1 MIMQHSK
8 NNKSKRILVL
18 ILLAI
23 NLSLLNFIF
32 MNLNFS
38 KEDEVF
44 SFQDDNLRLAN
55 YPTSFNGTGEN
66 INITLHQSYLNTF
79 FNTPLNA
86 SDSNNNK
93 FILPCPTD
101 TNFNSSYTNIT
112 INDIYA
118 PNRII
123 NIEEGTSISE
133 PIDTY
138 DWAFSFTVLGNGTL
152 NNFTMCFTEDHP
164 TEKNAT
170 IGVYLYSAIWDTT
183 EKEMKPNTWLADLVD
198 PYQIDDGSSAVWYNF
213 TNLNTD
219 LDVSKTNNNTFFIYI
234 HQNTPDTQARVRF
247 HYEDDG
253 STDDSLAWMDWGSST
268 WSFYTYDPSLKVF
281 LDPLDNNPLPSQIKM
296 KINNYPVL
304 DTLGGS
310 GYWESTDVNSSGS
323 GKLHYVVSANWW
335 DVTCNIAQVQINY
348 TKTDLQATSKFN
360 IAESGSTVNWNA
372 SIVNLDDFN
381 STFSQYWINFTVPVI
396 WSNFKAFNDT
406 IELTDNTTLGPPINK
421 YREYQIYN
429 ASNGP
434 NWYITAES
442 ANLLNEINI
451 FVDSVKYYNYTV
463 NYDKT
468 IDILGN
474 FSEVIKDGKAI
485 IEVYSPD
492 FTGNYLNHTNYNDTI
507 TATKEVSLGNW
518 TIKNNA
524 TDYGVFITRMGW
536 NNGTAAGFLIDSLT
550 ILGISDLVP
559 SLPDDVFYAN
569 EKFNIT
575 VYFNDTGQEKGVIDG
590 DISYSIEG
598 STFSTDNVTN
608 LQDGNY
614 TITIDCNDTRF
625 NGYGLNTVEIH
636 ANRSFFNNQSKM
648 VQFTILGNTTLNYY
662 NFVNGSYY
670 NSSQYFNITIKYY
683 DEIKELGIDDANIN
697 YSLNGG
703 VDWRQDNI
711 ENLGNGQYNITI
723 YCNDINFTNYGPQ
736 IILVNVNKSF
746 YENQSIRFDI
756 TITGDTGLTFT
767 KLPDKSFYYS
777 DEIFT
782 MTAYYYDTSRNEG
795 ITGASI
801 EVDIEG
807 EGSYDSKYILESGSG
822 NYDITVNCSEP
833 IFDRYGSFN
842 LIINGSKQN
851 YYDFLNTSAQIIIGN
866 TTLEVLDPSDGSIFI
881 DRQTFNITIQYND
894 VVKDEGIANAWI
906 NYSLNGGLNW
916 RYDSWTYIGEGK
928 YNLTIDCNDPQFISF
943 GFINIIINASKQNYN
958 NLSRTL
964 TIHRQITTTI
974 EPLNN
979 VDLGSVIRG
988 LNVSY
993 TFNYTDYTKT
1003 PIIGANW
1010 TRVSPFYG
1018 FDVFLK
1024 DWVNGTYTI
1033 HLNTTN
1039 VDVSGSP
1046 YTYIFTISA
1055 IGNETQTISLI
1066 IDVTIIETQIEN
1078 LVWNPL
1084 IARNSGLN
1092 QTIRFYFNDTI
1103 NNKAIL
1109 GLITNNIK
1117 VTNYATGTIWD
1128 RGDFNWRLIDL
1139 WNNGTYILD
1148 VSTKGLD
1155 SGSYTL
1161 GLNVSKFPNYD
1172 VRLAYIPF
1180 YLRGNYTQFNLIS
1193 ISDPGG
1199 ALTSIS
1205 SGHHYRIFKG
1215 SVINLEYSISD
1226 LEFNN
1231 NTVTQAASS
1240 YYVSYRNLNTGA
1252 IGSLQSNIQFVYPN
1266 HDGTVSTSISE
1277 LVAGNYLIN
1286 IATALSN
1293 YENATFTFNL
1303 TIIEKYN
1310 VRFTVLDIPT
1320 EVTAGNVFNITILA
1334 EYYDGTVWL
1343 PLIGENII
1351 VTPYFDGVAGDS
1363 INPIFTNS
1371 SGIYIFQIPT
1381 RTDAMNITLIVEIQ
1395 ITYNHLGDTLE
1406 ISDIIL
1412 NPPPAGLTFED
1423 LLPYL
1428 IMIGAAV
1435 AVVGASLGV
1444 YRGVVVPKK
1453 REKAR
1458 ILTEVKT
1465 IFDDAIN
1472 LEHVLVL
1479 HKGTGTCVYF
1489 KSFGSEAI
1497 DPELISG
1504 FISAISSF
1512 GKDLVSQEELNEI
1525 SYGDKM
1531 LLLSDGEFI
1540 RIALVLSKKASIILR
1555 KNLKELI
1562 SFFEKTY
1569 ENELP
1574 TWRGQLNIF
1583 RDAGILIDEVLN
1595 TSIILPH
1602 EITYEFS
1609 NIKALKI
1616 SHSRDVHKIAN
1627 SLIKDSERNFF
1638 FIATLL
1644 KEASEKSS
1652 KDTAEI
1658 FMGIKELRDM
1668 KILMP
1673 IEISAIEAPPIS
1685 QQEINLINQKVASL
1699 IDLSPE
1705 EKQKLVND
1713 LAQMGPAEREAYFA
1727 SLTER
1732 QEIVSA
1738 PIEAKPGAALIENVK
1753 EAKKEIKKLNKIAR
1767 EKLDKKDFDKSI
1779 EIFQNAAQIALNWD
1793 LSREFT
1799 VLDDI
1804 MRKIKIKDLKI
1815 KMKKLENEAKTAA
1828 KEEKY
1833 SEAAQKYKMSSKIA
1847 SEIFKLGVTEMTK
1860 EVKRL
1865 TNKAKEYE
1873 KLV

>member
-32 MNLNFS
+32 INLNNS
-38 KEDEVF
+38 DELDDF
-44 SFQDDNLRLAN
+44 NLQDDNLRLAN

-66 INITLHQSYLNTF
+66 INITLHQSYLDTSFNSILNT
-79 FNTPLNA
+79 

-93 FILPCPTD
+93 FLIPCPTD
-101 TNFNSSYTNIT
+101 TNFNSSYTKINIDDINAPNKTLIIEDEEFAFNELLDKAYYTSFQIPNNCYIENISIRASTTASQYLEIRIYNASWDGTYLKYNLPNTVVKQIPNVNHASPLWENIT
-112 INDIYA
+112 N
-118 PNRII
+118 
-123 NIEEGTSISE
+123 
-133 PIDTY
+133 
-138 DWAFSFTVLGNGTL
+138 WHQFL
-152 NNFTMCFTEDHP
+152 
-164 TEKNAT
+164 
-170 IGVYLYSAIWDTT
+170 
-183 EKEMKPNTWLADLVD
+183 D
-198 PYQIDDGSSAVWYNF
+198 PS
-213 TNLNTD
+213 NTD
-219 LDVSKTNNNTFFIYI
+219 NNTFFV
-234 HQNTPDTQARVRF
+234 RVRSELDASANW
-247 HYEDDG
+247 YEGSDG
-253 STDDSLAWMDWGSST
+253 IYDSIVWAHGALTPELGIDMTLKLGLSPINET
-268 WSFYTYDPSLKVF
+268 PS
-281 LDPLDNNPLPSQIKM
+281 PEQIKL
-296 KINNYPVL
+296 KINGKNASGYG
-304 DTLGGS
+304 DNINE
-310 GYWESTDVNSSGS
+310 GYWESLDVNTSAS
-323 GKLHYVVSANWW
+323 GKLQYVVSADWW
-335 DVTCNIAQVQINY
+335 DVTCNISQIQINF
-348 TKTDLQATSKFN
+348 TKTNLQASSKFN
-360 IAESGSTVNWNA
+360 IAGSGQTVNWNA
-372 SIVNLDDFN
+372 SIGNLVHFN
-381 STFSQYWINFTVPVI
+381 STFTNYWINFTVPTT

-406 IELTDNTTLGPPINK
+406 IELTDNTTLGPPVNK
-421 YREYQIYN
+421 YREFQIYN

-442 ANLLNEINI
+442 TNLLNEINI

-468 IDILGN
+468 IDIIGN
-474 FSEVIKDGKAI
+474 FSEIVKDGSAI
-485 IEVYSPD
+485 IEIYSPD

-518 TIKNNA
+518 KIKDNA
-524 TDYGVFITRMGW
+524 TDYGVFISRLGW
-536 NNGTAAGFLIDSLT
+536 NNGTAAGFLIDNLT
-550 ILGISDLVP
+550 ILGISDLTP

-575 VYFNDTGQEKGVIDG
+575 VYFNDTGQDKGILDG
-590 DISYSIEG
+590 DISYSIED
-598 STFSTDNVTN
+598 STFSIDNVTN
-608 LQDGNY
+608 LHDGNY
-614 TITIDCNDTRF
+614 TVTIDCNDTRF
-625 NGYGLNTVEIH
+625 NGYGLRTVEIH
-636 ANRSFFNNQSKM
+636 ANRSFFNNQSKI

-662 NFVNGSYY
+662 NFGNGSNY
-670 NSSQYFNITIKYY
+670 NSSQYFNITIEYY
-683 DEIKELGIDDANIN
+683 DEIKELGIDDANLN

-703 VDWRQDNI
+703 VDWRQDNRK
-711 ENLGNGQYNITI
+711 NLGNGQYNITV

-736 IILVNVNKSF
+736 IILINVNKSF

-756 TITGDTGLTFT
+756 TITGDTGLTYT
-767 KLPDKSFYYS
+767 KFPEKLFYYS
-777 DEIFT
+777 DDTFT
-782 MTAYYYDTSRNEG
+782 ITAYYYDTSRNEG
-795 ITGASI
+795 ITGATI

-807 EGSYDSKYILESGSG
+807 EGSYDSKYISEFGNG
-822 NYDITVNCSEP
+822 NYDIIVNCSES

-842 LIINGSKQN
+842 LIINGSKPN
-851 YYDFLNTSAQIIIGN
+851 YHDYVNLSAEVIIGN
-866 TTLEVLDPSDGSIFI
+866 TTLEILDPSDGSIFI

-894 VVKDEGIANAWI
+894 VVKNQGILGYDVS
-906 NYSLNGGLNW
+906 YSLNEGMSYRTDNI
-916 RYDSWTYIGEGK
+916 TYIGNGQ
-928 YNLTIDCNDPQFISF
+928 YNITIFADHSDFNNNF
-943 GFINIIINASKQNYN
+943 GFIDIIINASKQHYN
-958 NLSRTL
+958 NLSRPL

-979 VDLGSVIRG
+979 IDLGSVIRG

-993 TFNYTDYTKT
+993 TFNYTDYTPD

-1010 TRVSPFYG
+1010 TELSPPYG
-1018 FDVFLK
+1018 FDPWLK
-1024 DWVNGTYTI
+1024 DWANGTYTI
-1033 HLNTTN
+1033 YLDTDY

-1055 IGNETQTISLI
+1055 IGNETQTINLI

-1078 LVWNPL
+1078 LVWNSE
-1084 IARNSGLN
+1084 IARNSRLN
-1092 QTIRFYFNDTI
+1092 QTIRFYFNDTT
-1103 NNKAIL
+1103 NNEAVL
-1109 GLITNNIK
+1109 GLKTSNVSITS
-1117 VTNYATGTIWD
+1117 YATGTIWD
-1128 RGDFNWRLIDL
+1128 RGDFNWKLNDL
-1139 WNNGTYILD
+1139 WDNGTYIVD
-1148 VSTKGLD
+1148 VSTKGLN
-1155 SGSYTL
+1155 SGWYTL
-1161 GLNVSKFPNYD
+1161 QLNVSKFPNYD
-1172 VRLAYIPF
+1172 VSLALVTF

-1205 SGHHYRIFKG
+1205 SGHLYRIFKG
-1215 SVINLEYSISD
+1215 SDINLEYSISD

-1231 NTVTQAASS
+1231 NNVTQAASS
-1240 YYVSYRNLNTGA
+1240 YYVTYRNLNTGVT
-1252 IGSLQSNIQFVYPN
+1252 GVLQSNIQFIYPN
-1266 HDGTVSTSISE
+1266 HVGTVSTSISE

-1286 IATALSN
+1286 IATALTN
-1293 YENATFTFNL
+1293 YENATFAFNL
-1303 TIIEKYN
+1303 TIIGKYN
-1310 VRFTVLDIPT
+1310 VRITVLDIPT

-1351 VTPYFDGVAGDS
+1351 ITPYFDGVAGDS
-1363 INPIFTNS
+1363 ITPIFTNS

-1381 RTDAMNITLIVEIQ
+1381 RTDAMNITLTVEIQ

-1412 NPPPAGLTFED
+1412 NPPPPGLTFGD

-1428 IMIGAAV
+1428 IIIGAAI

-1458 ILTEVKT
+1458 VLTEVRT

-1479 HKGTGTCVYF
+1479 HKNTGTCIYF

-1540 RIALVLSKKASIILR
+1540 RIALVLSKNASIILR

-1562 SFFEKTY
+1562 KIFEKTY
-1569 ENELP
+1569 ANDLP

-1583 RDAGILIDEVLN
+1583 RDSGMLIDEILN

-1616 SHSRDVHKIAN
+1616 SHSRDVLKIAN

-1685 QQEINLINQKVASL
+1685 QQEINLINQKVTSL

-1779 EIFQNAAQIALNWD
+1779 EIFQNAARIALNWE

-1804 MRKIKIKDLKI
+1804 IRKIKIKDLKI

-1833 SEAAQKYKMSSKIA
+1833 SESAQKYKMSSKIA